1 MRAIFSILFL
11 LMSVVLG
18 DAAARKVLQIDIS
31 SNPSNND
38 TLVINGATR
47 TWKTSV
53 TNPATE
59 IGIGASAAAS
69 KTKLFLQIAANPYTG
84 PLILQ
89 SVDSDSIKL
98 TTQVDGA
105 LTYSQTGSWATFT
118 LTSLTV
124 TSAYN
129 VRMPITVEPS
139 ATRTTIANDLVS
151 AISLAT
157 GTFGTS
163 DAAFG
168 NFASLTGTQTVQ
180 NKSLQTGNIDSLTIR
195 NGSTN
200 NDTTIETTAYQ
211 GIHFN
216 NYNNGARKFTIRPNN
231 NGYPSIFDT
240 SSSATANTNVTASD
254 SDLSS
259 NAAALLNVG
268 SADNRYLRINGGGTI
283 TANVTISGDL
293 TSTGAATFSNIT
305 GSTINGSTIATAS
318 SIGGTI
324 GALTGGTITSSTITT
339 PTLTGAVTI
348 NSTGHLITK
357 RYDDTGVTSGNA
369 TLDPYSAGFVKL
381 TGLTGDV
388 FLVGI
393 SGGADGRIL
402 RVYNPSETYNVDVY
416 HESSLESTAA
426 QRIRTN
432 TESNKVGASG
442 TQMMTFIYDAG
453 ASRWILM
460 SFES

>member
-1 MRAIFSILFL
+1 MRVIFSILFL

-18 DAAARKVLQIDIS
+18 DAAARKVLQIDVS
-31 SNPSNND
+31 TNPSNNN
-38 TLVINGATR
+38 TLVVNGATR

-53 TNPATE
+53 SNPATE
-59 IGIGASAAAS
+59 IAIGGSAAVS
-69 KTKLFLQIAANPYTG
+69 KANLFAQIAANPYAG

-139 ATRTTIANDLVS
+139 ATRTVIANDLVS

-168 NFASLTGTQTVQ
+168 NFASLTGSQTVTS
-180 NKSLQTGNIDSLTIR
+180 KSLQSGNIDSLTIR
-195 NGSTN
+195 NGSTDN
-200 NDTTIETTAYQ
+200 NTSIETSAYQ

-216 NYNNGARKFTIRPNN
+216 NYNNTARKFSIRPNN
-231 NGYPSIFDT
+231 NGYPSLFDT
-240 SSSATANTNVTASD
+240 SSSATDNSNVTASD
-254 SDLSS
+254 STLSA
-259 NAAALLNVG
+259 NGAALLNVY
-268 SADNRYLRINGGGTI
+268 SADNRYLRLTAANTVTGTI
-283 TANVTISGDL
+283 STSATF
-293 TSTGAATFSNIT
+293 TSTGSATFSNINN
-305 GSTINGSTIATAS
+305 STINTSAIANAT

-324 GALTGGTITSSTITT
+324 GSLTGGTIASSTLTS
-339 PTLTGAVTI
+339 PTITGAVTI
-348 NSTGHLITK
+348 SIAGHLITQ
-357 RYDDTGVTSGNA
+357 RLDDSTVTSGNA
-369 TLDPYSAGFVKL
+369 VVNPYNSSFVKL
-381 TGLTGDV
+381 NGINGDV
-388 FLVGI
+388 YLVGI
-393 SGGADGRIL
+393 QGGVDGRIV
-402 RVYNPSETYNVDVY
+402 RIYNPHASHNVDVY
-416 HESSLESTAA
+416 HESSLSTPAA
-426 QRIRTN
+426 TRIITN
-432 TESNKVGASG
+432 TESNRSGASG
-442 TQMMTFIYDAG
+442 TQMITFIYDGA

-460 SFES
+460 HFET